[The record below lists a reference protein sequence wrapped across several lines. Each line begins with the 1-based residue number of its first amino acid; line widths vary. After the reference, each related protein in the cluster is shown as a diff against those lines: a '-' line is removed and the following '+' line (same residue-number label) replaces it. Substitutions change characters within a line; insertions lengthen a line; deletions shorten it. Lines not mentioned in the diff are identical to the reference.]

1 MSINTIIALDKQ
13 NPRSYHSIEEQLHV
27 RKKEPKRL
35 FQITDHAIYFN
46 TAFTDHIQKSC
57 FSEDA
62 STIYLKSQG
71 SDTALEAVLSP
82 LVLFY

>member
-1 MSINTIIALDKQ
+1 M
-13 NPRSYHSIEEQLHV
+13 
-27 RKKEPKRL
+27 
-35 FQITDHAIYFN
+35 DHAIYFN

-82 LVLFY
+82 SVLFYWRIWKTW